1 MTVSEAQK
9 RATKKWDIKNKTRKQ
24 YLNRRSVT
32 KNFILKEATTEDLEQ
47 IKKYIEQ
54 RQHGKD

>member
-9 RATKKWDIKNKTRKQ
+9 RATKKWDTKNKTRKQ
-24 YLNRRSVT
+24 YLNRRSIT